1 MQVFVIIPM
10 FTNNLQDGL
19 VNVADVGILL
29 LKVSSV
35 DTRFLSALIAEIS
48 LCLDSRDSGR

>member
-1 MQVFVIIPM
+1 M
-10 FTNNLQDGL
+10 LSDKLDDGL
-19 VNVADVGILL
+19 LNVADVGILL